1 MKTSF
6 QIGKIIGIPI
16 KVHFSLIIILA
27 LFAWAFSAESIEI
40 FGFII

>member
-16 KVHFSLIIILA
+16 KIDISLLLILA
-27 LFAWAFSAESIEI
+27 LLT
-40 FGFII
+40 